1 MHALIETAA
10 TRAEGEV
17 DLLMPGY
24 THLQKAQVTPQHEH
38 RALGSSVREKV
49 SEEERKRATERG
61 AAEEER
67 AGLITCGA
75 CSLFAGRTG

>member
-24 THLQKAQVTPQHEH
+24 THLQKAQVTHQHKH
-38 RALGSSVREKV
+38 RALGSSVREQV
-49 SEEERKRATERG
+49 TEEESDRERG
-61 AAEEER
+61 SR
-67 AGLITCGA
+67 GRQGLTDHVW
-75 CSLFAGRTG
+75 CSLFDGRTG